1 MSNPDL
7 TNLLKWG
14 VENSDSSRKDPTS
27 QVKKSQNLN
36 TEALVALLGNQ
47 PSNAQLM
54 REAME
59 VIKDE
64 EKDLKERL
72 MAFDNFEQLIEGID
86 NANNLGPLEL
96 WESLVKMLRDKE
108 AELRIYA
115 AWCCATAVQ
124 NNIKSQERL
133 LILGAI
139 PTIVKL
145 ATEDSDPGVRKKAI
159 LALSSA
165 TRNYQPGL
173 DATLASLPEEHK
185 VNEKLDAAD
194 MDSVNILIQKL
205 RDNSKRLG

>member
-1 MSNPDL
+1 MSDPDL

-27 QVKKSQNLN
+27 QIKNRQNLN
-36 TEALVALLGNQ
+36 TEALAALLGNQ
-47 PSNAQLM
+47 RSNAQLM
-54 REAME
+54 QEAME
-59 VIKDE
+59 IIKDE
-64 EKDLKERL
+64 KKDLKNRL
-72 MAFDNFEQLIEGID
+72 VAFDNFEQLIEGID

-96 WESLVKMLRDKE
+96 WEPLVKMLRDKE
-108 AELRIYA
+108 AELRTYA
-115 AWCCATAVQ
+115 ASCCATAVQ

-145 ATEDSDPGVRKKAI
+145 ATEDSDPDVRKKAI

>member
-1 MSNPDL
+1 MSDPDL

-36 TEALVALLGNQ
+36 AEALAALLGNQ

-59 VIKDE
+59 VIKDK

-86 NANNLGPLEL
+86 NTNNLGPLEL
-96 WESLVKMLRDKE
+96 WESLVKMLQDKE
-108 AELRIYA
+108 AELRTYA

>member
-1 MSNPDL
+1 MNDPGL
-7 TNLLKWG
+7 TDLLKWG

-36 TEALVALLGNQ
+36 TEALAALFGNQ

-54 REAME
+54 KEAMKIIE
-59 VIKDE
+59 DE
-64 EKDLKERL
+64 ENDLKNRL

-86 NANNLGPLEL
+86 NANNLGSLEL
-96 WESLVKMLRDKE
+96 WEPLVKMLRDKE
-108 AELRIYA
+108 AELRTYA

-145 ATEDSDPGVRKKAI
+145 ATEDSDPDVRKKAI

>member
-1 MSNPDL
+1 MNDPGL

-14 VENSDSSRKDPTS
+14 VENADSSRKDPTS

-36 TEALVALLGNQ
+36 TEALAALFGNR
-47 PSNAQLM
+47 PPDTQLM
-54 REAME
+54 KEAMK
-59 VIKDE
+59 IIE
-64 EKDLKERL
+64 EEENDLKNRL
-72 MAFDNFEQLIEGID
+72 IAFDNFEQLIEGID

-96 WESLVKMLRDKE
+96 WEPLVKMLRDKE
-108 AELRIYA
+108 AELRTYA

-124 NNIKSQERL
+124 NNMKSQERL

-139 PTIVKL
+139 PTIVEL
-145 ATEDSDPGVRKKAI
+145 ATEDSDPDVRKKAI

-173 DATLASLPEEHK
+173 DAALASLPEEHK
-185 VNEKLDAAD
+185 VNKKLDAAD